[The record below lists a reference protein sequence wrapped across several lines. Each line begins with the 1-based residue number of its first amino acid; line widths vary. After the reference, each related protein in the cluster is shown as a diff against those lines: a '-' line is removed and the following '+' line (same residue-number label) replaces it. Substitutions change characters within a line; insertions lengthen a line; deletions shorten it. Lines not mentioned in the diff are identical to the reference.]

1 LLKADFK
8 QRTKLL
14 LNMRKL
20 IIFLLLAMPIGVFA
34 QTVATGTVFDFS
46 KKTLSLP
53 GVTIRNLNSKKT
65 TSTNKEGRYA
75 IGANVGDLI
84 EFSAVG
90 YHTDTLY
97 LTNLLNRTIYLPVK
111 TNNLK
116 DVNISAVRMN
126 SQITDAKDPLAEKYT
141 LLNTGGNLNR
151 KRMTDKVGGLN
162 LNLGYGKYKRQQR
175 KEADLEEKEMY
186 MQEIDENFTA
196 KAITD
201 LTKLEGEE
209 LKNFMIIYRPS
220 VESVKAE
227 RPYRYAYYISRAFVA
242 WKKLTPQE
250 RKLQDLP
257 KLKADQ

>member
-1 LLKADFK
+1 
-8 QRTKLL
+8 
-14 LNMRKL
+14 MYKL
-20 IIFLLLAMPIGVFA
+20 IIFLLLASPIGVFA
-34 QTVATGTVFDFS
+34 QTVTTGTVFDFS

-53 GVTIRNLNSKKT
+53 GVSIRNLNSKKS
-65 TSTNKEGRYA
+65 TSTNKDGKYT
-75 IGANVGDLI
+75 ISANVGDLL

-97 LTNLLNRTIYLPVK
+97 LINLLNRTIYLPAK
-111 TNNLK
+111 TNSLK
-116 DVNISAVRMN
+116 DVDITAVRMN

-141 LLNTGGNLNR
+141 LLSTGGNLKR
-151 KRMTDKVGGLN
+151 KRMTDKVGGLS

-186 MQEIDENFTA
+186 QDEIDENFTP

-201 LTKLEGEE
+201 LTKLEGDE

-220 VESVKAE
+220 IEAVKGE
-227 RPYRYAYYISRAFVA
+227 RPFRYAFYISRAFAA
-242 WKKLTPQE
+242 WNKLTPQE

-257 KLKADQ
+257 KLKAN

>member
-1 LLKADFK
+1 
-8 QRTKLL
+8 
-14 LNMRKL
+14 MYKL
-20 IIFLLLAMPIGVFA
+20 IVFLLLVLPFGAFA
-34 QTVATGTVFDFS
+34 QTVTTGTVFDYS

-53 GVTIRNLNSKKT
+53 GVNVRNLNSKKT
-65 TSTNKEGRYA
+65 TSTNKEGKYT
-75 IGANVGDLI
+75 IPANIGDLI

-97 LTNLLNRTIYLPVK
+97 LINLLNRTIYLPVK
-111 TNNLK
+111 SNALP
-116 DVNISAVRMN
+116 DVNVEAVRMN

-175 KEADLEEKEMY
+175 KEADLNEREMY
-186 MQEIDENFTA
+186 LQEIDENFTE
-196 KAITD
+196 KAIVD
-201 LTKLEGEE
+201 LTKLQGEE

-220 VESVKAE
+220 VEQVKAE
-227 RPYRYAYYISRAFVA
+227 RPYRYAFYISRAFVA
-242 WKKLTPQE
+242 WQKLTPEQ

-257 KLKADQ
+257 KLKAN

>member
-1 LLKADFK
+1 MY
-8 QRTKLL
+8 R
-14 LNMRKL
+14 L
-20 IIFLLLAMPIGVFA
+20 IIFLLLALPMGAFA
-34 QTVATGTVFDFS
+34 QTVTTGTVFDFT
-46 KKTLSLP
+46 KKTLSIP
-53 GVTIRNLNSKKT
+53 GVSVRNLNSKKV
-65 TSTNKEGRYA
+65 TSTNKDGKYTIA
-75 IGANVGDLI
+75 ANIGDLL

-111 TNNLK
+111 TNNLN
-116 DVNISAVRMN
+116 DVEVSAVRMN

-141 LLNTGGNLNR
+141 LLSTGGNLNR
-151 KRMTDKVGGLN
+151 KRMTDKVGGLG

-175 KEADLEEKEMY
+175 KEADLKEKEMY
-186 MQEIDENFTA
+186 QQEIDENFTP

-220 VESVKAE
+220 IEAVKGE
-227 RPYRYAYYISRAFVA
+227 RPFRYTFYISRAFVA
-242 WKKLTPQE
+242 WKKLSPQE

-257 KLKADQ
+257 KLKAN

>member
-1 LLKADFK
+1 MGA
-8 QRTKLL
+8 
-14 LNMRKL
+14 
-20 IIFLLLAMPIGVFA
+20 FA
-34 QTVATGTVFDFS
+34 QTVTTGTVFDFT
-46 KKTLSLP
+46 KKTLSIP
-53 GVTIRNLNSKKT
+53 GVSVRNLNSKKV
-65 TSTNKEGRYA
+65 TSTNKDGKYTIA
-75 IGANVGDLI
+75 ANIGDLL

-111 TNNLK
+111 TNNLN
-116 DVNISAVRMN
+116 DVEVSAVRMN

-141 LLNTGGNLNR
+141 LLSTGGNLNR
-151 KRMTDKVGGLN
+151 KRMTDKVGGLG

-175 KEADLEEKEMY
+175 KEADLKEKEMY
-186 MQEIDENFTA
+186 QQEIDENFTP

-220 VESVKAE
+220 IEAVKGE
-227 RPYRYAYYISRAFVA
+227 RPFRYTFYISRAFVA
-242 WKKLTPQE
+242 WKKLSPQE

-257 KLKADQ
+257 KLKAN

>member
-1 LLKADFK
+1 MY
-8 QRTKLL
+8 R
-14 LNMRKL
+14 L
-20 IIFLLLAMPIGVFA
+20 IIFLLLVLPIGVFA
-34 QTVATGTVFDFS
+34 QTVTTGTVFDFT
-46 KKTLSLP
+46 KKTLSIP
-53 GVTIRNLNSKKT
+53 GVSVRNLNSKKST
-65 TSTNKEGRYA
+65 TTNKDGKYTIA
-75 IGANVGDLI
+75 ANIGDLI

-111 TNNLK
+111 TNNLN
-116 DVNISAVRMN
+116 DVEVSAIRMN
-126 SQITDAKDPLAEKYT
+126 SKITDAKDPLAEKYT
-141 LLNTGGNLNR
+141 LLSTGGNLNR
-151 KRMTDKVGGLN
+151 KRMTDKVGGLG

-186 MQEIDENFTA
+186 QQEIDENFTP

-220 VESVKAE
+220 IEAVKGE
-227 RPYRYAYYISRAFVA
+227 RPFRYAFYISRAFVA
-242 WKKLTPQE
+242 WKKLSPQE

-257 KLKADQ
+257 KLKVN

>member
-1 LLKADFK
+1 
-8 QRTKLL
+8 
-14 LNMRKL
+14 MYKL
-20 IIFLLLAMPIGVFA
+20 IIFLLLASPIGVFA
-34 QTVATGTVFDFS
+34 QTVTTGTVFDFS

-53 GVTIRNLNSKKT
+53 GVSIRNLNSKKS
-65 TSTNKEGRYA
+65 TSTNKDGKYT
-75 IGANVGDLI
+75 ISANVGDLL

-97 LTNLLNRTIYLPVK
+97 LINLLNRTIYLPAK
-111 TNNLK
+111 TNSLK
-116 DVNISAVRMN
+116 DVDITAIRMN

-141 LLNTGGNLNR
+141 LLSTGGNLKR
-151 KRMTDKVGGLN
+151 KRMTDKVGGLS

-186 MQEIDENFTA
+186 QDEIDENFTP

-201 LTKLEGEE
+201 LTKLEGDE

-220 VESVKAE
+220 IEAVKGE
-227 RPYRYAYYISRAFVA
+227 RPFRYAFYISRAFAA
-242 WKKLTPQE
+242 WNKLTPQE

-257 KLKADQ
+257 KLKAN

>member
-1 LLKADFK
+1 MY
-8 QRTKLL
+8 R
-14 LNMRKL
+14 L
-20 IIFLLLAMPIGVFA
+20 IIFLLLVMPIGVFA
-34 QTVATGTVFDFS
+34 QTVTTGTVFDFT
-46 KKTLSLP
+46 KKTLSIP
-53 GVTIRNLNSKKT
+53 GVSVRNLNSKKST
-65 TSTNKEGRYA
+65 ITNKDGKYT
-75 IGANVGDLI
+75 ISANIGDLI

-111 TNNLK
+111 TNNLN
-116 DVNISAVRMN
+116 DVEVSAVRMN
-126 SQITDAKDPLAEKYT
+126 SKITDAKDPLAEKYT
-141 LLNTGGNLNR
+141 LLSTGGNLNR

-186 MQEIDENFTA
+186 QQEIDENFTP

-220 VESVKAE
+220 IEAVKGE
-227 RPYRYAYYISRAFVA
+227 RPFRYTFYISRAFVA
-242 WKKLTPQE
+242 WKKLSPQE

-257 KLKADQ
+257 KLKAN

>member
-1 LLKADFK
+1 
-8 QRTKLL
+8 
-14 LNMRKL
+14 MYKL
-20 IIFLLLAMPIGVFA
+20 IVFILLALPFGAFA
-34 QTVATGTVFDFS
+34 QTVTTGTVFDYS

-65 TSTNKEGRYA
+65 SSTNKEGKYTIA
-75 IGANVGDLI
+75 ANVGDLI

-111 TNNLK
+111 STNLA
-116 DVNISAVRMN
+116 DVNVEAVRMN

-141 LLNTGGNLNR
+141 LLSTGGNLNR

-162 LNLGYGKYKRQQR
+162 LNLGYGKYRREQR
-175 KEADLEEKEMY
+175 KEADLQEKEMY
-186 MQEIDENFTA
+186 QQEIDENFNE

-201 LTKLEGEE
+201 LTKLQGEE
-209 LKNFMIIYRPS
+209 LKNFMILYRPS
-220 VESVKAE
+220 VEAVKGE
-227 RPYRYAYYISRAFVA
+227 RPYRYAFHISRAFVA
-242 WKKLTPQE
+242 WQKLTPEQ

-257 KLKADQ
+257 KLKTN

>member
-1 LLKADFK
+1 
-8 QRTKLL
+8 
-14 LNMRKL
+14 MYKL
-20 IIFLLLAMPIGVFA
+20 IVFILLALPFGAFA
-34 QTVATGTVFDFS
+34 QTFTTGTVFDYS

-65 TSTNKEGRYA
+65 SSTNKEGKYTIA
-75 IGANVGDLI
+75 ANVGDLI

-111 TNNLK
+111 STNLA
-116 DVNISAVRMN
+116 DVNVEAVRMN

-141 LLNTGGNLNR
+141 LLSTGGNLNR

-162 LNLGYGKYKRQQR
+162 LNLGYGKYRREQR
-175 KEADLEEKEMY
+175 KEADLQEKEMY
-186 MQEIDENFTA
+186 QQEIDENFNE

-201 LTKLEGEE
+201 LTKLQGAE
-209 LKNFMIIYRPS
+209 LKNFMILYRPS
-220 VESVKAE
+220 VEAVKGE
-227 RPYRYAYYISRAFVA
+227 RPYRYAFHISRAFVA
-242 WKKLTPQE
+242 WQKLTPEQ

-257 KLKADQ
+257 KLKTN

>member
-1 LLKADFK
+1 
-8 QRTKLL
+8 
-14 LNMRKL
+14 MYKL
-20 IIFLLLAMPIGVFA
+20 IILLLLALPIGVFA
-34 QTVATGTVFDFS
+34 QNITTGTVFDFS
-46 KKTLSLP
+46 KKNLSLP
-53 GVTIRNLNSKKT
+53 GVSIRNLNSKKS
-65 TSTNKEGRYA
+65 TSTNKDGKYT
-75 IGANVGDLI
+75 ISANIGDLL

-116 DVNISAVRMN
+116 DVDIKAVRMN

-141 LLNTGGNLNR
+141 LLSTGGNLNR
-151 KRMTDKVGGLN
+151 KRMTDKVGGLS

-186 MQEIDENFTA
+186 QDEIDENFTPR
-196 KAITD
+196 AITE

-220 VESVKAE
+220 IEAVKGE
-227 RPYRYAYYISRAFVA
+227 RPFRYAFYISLAFAA
-242 WKKLTPQE
+242 WNKLTPQE

-257 KLKADQ
+257 KLKAN

>member
-1 LLKADFK
+1 
-8 QRTKLL
+8 
-14 LNMRKL
+14 MYKL
-20 IIFLLLAMPIGVFA
+20 IVFILLALPFGALA
-34 QTVATGTVFDFS
+34 QSVTTGTVFDYS

-65 TSTNKEGRYA
+65 SSTNKEGKYTIA
-75 IGANVGDLI
+75 ANVGDLI

-111 TNNLK
+111 STNLA
-116 DVNISAVRMN
+116 DVNVEAVRMN

-141 LLNTGGNLNR
+141 LLSTGGNLNR

-162 LNLGYGKYKRQQR
+162 LNLGYGKYKREQR
-175 KEADLEEKEMY
+175 KEADLQEKEMY
-186 MQEIDENFTA
+186 QQEIDENFSE

-201 LTKLEGEE
+201 LTKLQGTE
-209 LKNFMIIYRPS
+209 LKNFMILYRPS
-220 VESVKAE
+220 VEAVKAD
-227 RPYRYAYYISRAFVA
+227 RPYRYAFHISRAFVA
-242 WKKLTPQE
+242 WQKLTPEQ

-257 KLKADQ
+257 KLKTN